1 MTWVK
6 KRQLVNYGG
15 ETAVKIGGDESLF
28 FESEIKKFPN
38 DYSVSFNE
46 KLNSRVYEVH
56 SNELKEVIWEKGKLV
71 NLIEREDMIKS
82 SFFVL
87 IEVQEKPQKI
97 EFQNEQGQIADNKGK
112 EVEKNQFENKE
123 EKQATAETNLESI
136 ENELKELKGQYEL
149 GRIDGSKFKKKLAE
163 LEKDKQKIIKQNEE
177 NSVADSGGSKV
188 GKITAAG
195 ILGSSSLFLLLLLV
209 AKF

>member
-1 MTWVK
+1 
-6 KRQLVNYGG
+6 
-15 ETAVKIGGDESLF
+15 
-28 FESEIKKFPN
+28 
-38 DYSVSFNE
+38 
-46 KLNSRVYEVH
+46 
-56 SNELKEVIWEKGKLV
+56 
-71 NLIEREDMIKS
+71 MIKS